1 MDESIC
7 IKFPQS
13 DNKTENPL
21 ALLFISFPKSK
32 RSFLH
37 SMTSFVKN
45 YFPFYDMKI
54 IHEKLP
60 CVKCAISYLRRL
72 YNKSNFHT
80 SVQPEASRNSSVE
93 KQTVVIIA
101 KSVNSAKCER
111 TMWFRIEWPDS
122 IYISFGWEIF
132 HCAKAIPPQRRGGE
146 VMTFATTLVL
156 FQVHSSTVSFQ
167 RGISS
172 GIGPLQCNWS
182 DFGYLPK
189 N

>member
-1 MDESIC
+1 M
-7 IKFPQS
+7 Q
-13 DNKTENPL
+13 
-21 ALLFISFPKSK
+21 
-32 RSFLH
+32 FL
-37 SMTSFVKN
+37 T
-45 YFPFYDMKI
+45 YAD
-54 IHEKLP
+54 
-60 CVKCAISYLRRL
+60 
-72 YNKSNFHT
+72 NKSNFHT

-146 VMTFATTLVL
+146 GMTFATTLVL

-167 RGISS
+167 RGIACLSKFQIEEIH
-172 GIGPLQCNWS
+172 GTIHKLTFCFTTPMHILQ
-182 DFGYLPK
+182 FRQE
-189 N
+189 

>member
-54 IHEKLP
+54 IHEKIKFP
-60 CVKCAISYLRRL
+60 VE
-72 YNKSNFHT
+72 N
-80 SVQPEASRNSSVE
+80 VQSLTYVDN
-93 KQTVVIIA
+93 
-101 KSVNSAKCER
+101 
-111 TMWFRIEWPDS
+111 
-122 IYISFGWEIF
+122 
-132 HCAKAIPPQRRGGE
+132 QR
-146 VMTFATTLVL
+146 
-156 FQVHSSTVSFQ
+156 
-167 RGISS
+167 
-172 GIGPLQCNWS
+172 
-182 DFGYLPK
+182 
-189 N
+189 

>member
-54 IHEKLP
+54 IQQKNYPVRSLSKM
-60 CVKCAISYLRRL
+60 CNLLLTYLD
-72 YNKSNFHT
+72 NKSNFHT

-132 HCAKAIPPQRRGGE
+132 HCAKAIPPQRRGGDDICY
-146 VMTFATTLVL
+146 
-156 FQVHSSTVSFQ
+156 H
-167 RGISS
+167 S
-172 GIGPLQCNWS
+172 GIVSSSLKHCFISKRHFVRNRAPSMQLV
-182 DFGYLPK
+182 
-189 N
+189 